1 MRLNWLFP
9 ASVLVLIIPLA
20 VVACGGGSGGSV
32 APGSDAGAAAVVDVA
47 ASEALGYIPSPR
59 AGEHM
64 GEVGTVR
71 GSVKAYNYISGAKG
85 RPYIL
90 LFDKP
95 RIIKRRAA
103 FGDLEVPSS
112 FKVVIWKDYHK
123 NFPANFAGAYAGHTV
138 CATGTIVDYNGDPAI
153 EVQDPSQL
161 EIDC

>member
-1 MRLNWLFP
+1 MRLNRFFP

-20 VVACGGGSGGSV
+20 VVACSGSGESV
-32 APGSDAGAAAVVDVA
+32 APSSDASAAAVVDVA
-47 ASEALGYIPSPR
+47 ASEALGYIPSPK

-90 LFDKP
+90 IFDKP
-95 RIIKRRAA
+95 NIIER
-103 FGDLEVPSS
+103 GSSVSDLEVPAS

-153 EVQDPSQL
+153 EAQDPSQL

>member
-32 APGSDAGAAAVVDVA
+32 VPGSDAGAAAVVDVA

-71 GSVKAYNYISGAKG
+71 GSVKPTTTSAAPKAGPTFSYLTNRASSKG
-85 RPYIL
+85 EQHL
-90 LFDKP
+90 
-95 RIIKRRAA
+95 
-103 FGDLEVPSS
+103 V
-112 FKVVIWKDYHK
+112 
-123 NFPANFAGAYAGHTV
+123 T
-138 CATGTIVDYNGDPAI
+138 
-153 EVQDPSQL
+153 
-161 EIDC
+161 